1 LLERG
6 LEALLAWLFVLRCR
20 GARSWDGVGPWNGT
34 LKLVMHGVLTRFFGN
49 VLGGCNGK
57 VWNPSSGGPE
67 SLRKSAR
74 EFQWMHRDVAF
85 YISLL
90 IRRSP
95 FALFHMWFSNS
106 FSFIS
111 CFHGFYIQVDV
122 AKRSNKEIRLIF
134 ENLGVSE
141 TNASQAANRYHYY
154 MYFGVQPDTAY
165 SLCI

>member
-1 LLERG
+1 MGFSQGFLG
-6 LEALLAWLFVLRCR
+6 
-20 GARSWDGVGPWNGT
+20 
-34 LKLVMHGVLTRFFGN
+34 MY
-49 VLGGCNGK
+49 LGGCNGK
-57 VWNPSSGGPE
+57 VCNPSSGGPE

-95 FALFHMWFSNS
+95 FALFNMSFSNS
-106 FSFIS
+106 FSFIP

-122 AKRSNKEIRLIF
+122 AKKSNKEIRLIF
-134 ENLGVSE
+134 ENLGVGV
-141 TNASQAANRYHYY
+141 TNAPQAANRYHYY

-165 SLCI
+165 SHCT